1 MAGFDVVHTKSRNFA
16 RRCVDSGLAE
26 FCLSLIAFGKCY
38 LNAKKVS
45 YPAYSD
51 TTSNTTVMLP
61 SGAWPPKVSCLAEVL
76 LYFLLYVRV
85 VVVGIFASGYVDTPE
100 QS

>member
-1 MAGFDVVHTKSRNFA
+1 MLLE
-16 RRCVDSGLAE
+16 CQ
-26 FCLSLIAFGKCY
+26 I
-38 LNAKKVS
+38 S
-45 YPAYSD
+45 YPAYFD

-61 SGAWPPKVSCLAEVL
+61 SGTWPPKVSYLAEVL
-76 LYFLLYVRV
+76 LYFVLYVR